1 MQDLVDLE
9 CLIISGVAAMVS
21 RKKTKNV
28 TVQLVGVSAKVEVGR
43 IAAKGVSRTGG
54 KSKGKY
60 AHEALRGH
68 EFNVAGNL
76 MRKERIFDR
85 KNNFYKE
92 LVVNADTGEIV
103 LDVEQPLSDHTGH
116 GSAKVN
122 KSAN

>member
-1 MQDLVDLE
+1 
-9 CLIISGVAAMVS
+9 MVS
-21 RKKTKNV
+21 RKKIKNV

-43 IAAKGVSRTGG
+43 IAAKGVSRTGR

-60 AHEALRGH
+60 AHESLRGH

-76 MRKERIFDR
+76 MRKERIIDR

-92 LVVNADTGEIV
+92 LVVNTDTGEIV
-103 LDVEQPLSDHTGH
+103 RDVEQPLSDHTGH

-122 KSAN
+122 K